1 MNIIKN
7 STSNKNKFLLVTV
20 ILISVLPALT
30 LIGSLVSN
38 SALILI
44 SLAFLIHIF
53 LNKQYKIFNSKF
65 FLVLLFFFVGLI
77 FNYIFSEIPKNSFSR
92 VFGFFRFFILSLSIF
107 YIFNYKDN
115 IFKKFILNS
124 WVILFLFVTIDLL
137 IEFITGK
144 NILGYTSNYIGRLG
158 SFTGDELKIGN
169 YFLAFSFIAL
179 STLYNKFKNL
189 KFLVF
194 SLFLILFF
202 GFIIGERANF
212 IRLVGIS
219 FLFLFFLFL
228 FKKKIKAFFILT
240 LSFILLIFSIITY
253 DRINN
258 HGKKV
263 DTYNERYY
271 IRYLK
276 EFNKILDSSLLEYI
290 KNDTRHGLHYY
301 TAINIFKDYKL
312 TGVGLKNFRI
322 FSNEDKYNP
331 EFSNQSG
338 FATHPHQVH
347 FEILSEMGI
356 LGFIFFFI
364 TFFIILKESYQRN
377 YAEKNLLGLS
387 AASFLLVTFLPLIP
401 SGSFF
406 TSYSATLFW
415 MNFGLIYNLRYKL
428 E

>member
-1 MNIIKN
+1 MNYIKN
-7 STSNKNKFLLVTV
+7 SIFSKNKFLSITV
-20 ILISVLPALT
+20 ILISILPAFI

-38 SALILI
+38 LALILI
-44 SLAFLIHIF
+44 SLAFLTHIF
-53 LNKQYKIFNSKF
+53 LNKKYEIFRNKYF
-65 FLVLLFFFVGLI
+65 FILLFFFIGLI
-77 FNYIFSEIPKNSFSR
+77 INYIFSEIPKNSLSR

-107 YIFNYKDN
+107 YIFNYKNSKFKN
-115 IFKKFILNS
+115 IILNS
-124 WVILFLFVTIDLL
+124 WTILFLLITIDIL
-137 IEFITGK
+137 IEYITGK

-169 YFLAFSFIAL
+169 YFLAFSFIVL
-179 STLYNKFKNL
+179 STLYKKVKNL
-189 KFLVF
+189 KILIF
-194 SLFLILFF
+194 SLFLILFC

-212 IRLVGIS
+212 IRLFCIS

-228 FKKKIKAFFILT
+228 FKKKLKIFFISALT
-240 LSFILLIFSIITY
+240 FILLIFSIITF

-290 KNDTRHGLHYY
+290 QKDTRHGLHYY

-322 FSNEDKYNP
+322 FSNEKKYNP

-338 FATHPHQVH
+338 FATHPHQVY

-377 YAEKNLLGLS
+377 YADKNLVGLS
-387 AASFLLVTFLPLIP
+387 AASFVLVTFLPLIP

-415 MNFGLIYNLRYKL
+415 MNFGLIYNLGYKL
-428 E
+428 K